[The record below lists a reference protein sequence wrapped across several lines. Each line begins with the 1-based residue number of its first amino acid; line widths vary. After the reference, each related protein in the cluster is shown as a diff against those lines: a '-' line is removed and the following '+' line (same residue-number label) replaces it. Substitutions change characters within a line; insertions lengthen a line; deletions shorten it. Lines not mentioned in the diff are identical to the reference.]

1 MTAAKKYGFTTTT
14 LHSDRQKSI
23 EHGALHKPIHT
34 SVAFGYKD
42 ARDLAAV
49 FQGKQSGYR
58 YGRQG
63 NPTVSA
69 LEDKITQMENGIAT
83 ICFATG
89 MAAIAAI
96 VSALLRE
103 GDHVIAS
110 TFLFGNTSSMWQT
123 VNGQGPRV
131 TFVDATDVTHVA
143 AAITPSTRMVF
154 VETIANPRTQVADL
168 KRIGALCAQH
178 GIVYVVDNTMTSP
191 YLFQPKNVGAS
202 LVVNALTKS
211 IGGHGNALGGSVTDT
226 GLYDWT
232 RYPNIFDTYKKAAP
246 LQWGLSQIRAKG
258 LRDFGGSLGPEAAHH
273 LSVGS
278 ETLAL
283 RMDRECANALAL
295 ARMLEADE
303 RVAAVHYPGL
313 ASHPQHA
320 LSTELFSAYGS
331 LFSFELRSDVDCF
344 DYLNRLKLAI
354 TASNL
359 GDIRT
364 LVIPVAHTIFFEMGA
379 ERRAAMGIAES
390 LIRVSVGI
398 EDTEDLLDDFRQ
410 ALQAE

>member
-131 TFVDATDVTHVA
+131 TFVDATDVAHVA